1 MAAGWK
7 QGHSLER
14 YSITPHH
21 EKLFLPSLL
30 NEMLLPHFLWNL
42 WRGPPWSCWCQASL
56 YDAGCA
62 RCTMGREQ
70 SLLRRSSTIF
80 STKCNIC
87 MTTWL
92 LGTCLPAGK
101 GHLLCTFSVY
111 YAKYT
116 DCRLDDIY
124 ENRYYRYCSI
134 CVDERNTIFEK
145 SSQTKSDIF
154 LTPQPHSD

>member
-7 QGHSLER
+7 QGHSLADFH
-14 YSITPHH
+14 TPHH
-21 EKLFLPSLL
+21 EKLFYRRCLMKCYFRISC
-30 NEMLLPHFLWNL
+30 ETSDV
-42 WRGPPWSCWCQASL
+42 PPWSCWCQASL